1 MKKGNL
7 ILIGLLF
14 GIFLIS
20 FVSAEDCY
28 DASVTPRPLCSCED
42 LQKMRLNRNANYIL
56 MDNIECSDT
65 VNWNSGDGFIPIS
78 TGWSE
83 TFYGQLDG
91 DGHIVSNLHI
101 NKVYTY
107 GGIFGNVINGV
118 IKNIG
123 FKDVNIVSGNGA
135 SGGLVGNFD
144 NGLISEV
151 YITGVLREGPN
162 NIVSNGGLVGLISSN
177 VGGPIVQNC
186 YARTDLIN
194 TRSQHNAGFVGR
206 SYSWTNGRAI
216 VKNSYST
223 GRVLPSSG
231 VASGFCH
238 RDTSPNDKAYYYDN
252 FWDTGTSGLTTNVY
266 GGVTGK
272 STGDMK
278 EQSTFT
284 NWDFGTIW
292 AIDSGINDGYPY
304 LQWEDVCVP
313 NCAGRECGPD
323 PTCGT
328 TVCPPG
334 CTNPHGTTSCNSGG
348 TCVPLCET
356 GYGDCDGITTNG
368 CETNLLTDD
377 NNCGVCGNP
386 CNPGWSCVNG
396 ICQLPPP
403 TSNICTNG
411 PDDIIIKLFSE
422 ENSQGALWDDTHGYN
437 WEICY
442 YDIFGASTG
451 SEPHPPTCLNPV
463 LWLSSTYN
471 AHASISE
478 DSIYTIP
485 VCYGD
490 LDCVEDSSTG
500 DACTDIDREIVVRLS
515 DVTNAHISSESD
527 SDFPIKIC
535 CKEIPSCIPDCTVIE
550 CGPDPVCGVECGPC
564 DTGAGEVCDL
574 GTGTCVPSIGV
585 PYWADMNGD
594 MINQSDLNDLV
605 KLIAQG
611 LGLPGKEINYSIYIK
626 NALVFDWLWPD
637 YKIFTASSEEE
648 FTTWRAGKNKDEDLA
663 EGEYYFEINI
673 GGIIQSTKD
682 NSNSDYHFLTVSD
695 TENNNPPV
703 ANITS
708 PKRGEVYLQEN
719 NVSFN
724 QTSYDIDDYINY
736 TWNLDDGIEIKGST
750 KDNPPSNYSFNYT
763 YDSSGKKDIS
773 LNVLDE
779 RGLTDRDLV
788 SILILDEGD
797 YIFADIKEP
806 ELEAVFENKLVNF
819 NASYT
824 YAININRT
832 NGLNITCLGG
842 SCPATTANGTVIDL
856 NGMVGN
862 YSALN
867 FSWVFSNGETH
878 IYSGS
883 DGVQF
888 KKRFENADEYTA
900 DLTVNLLSNHSVISN
915 AQTKFRIR
923 LRSECTDNGEKFW
936 DAEGESHDT
945 LIEAGIWCVGVDGV
959 PWDGVSGINDD
970 CCPTDLFC
978 NESALNHGC
987 QDNPEIETWC
997 KLNNINR
1004 CEDYPDE
1011 DNCTSDFCS
1020 KGGSAACGSLTI
1032 CNGNVLG
1039 FLSECNVQCEWNGTR
1054 CRQVDNIILT
1064 TTLAG
1069 ESESVSKCVYGVSRG
1084 DCNEDMGTMWVD
1096 QSGDMEW
1103 NQTALDKVK
1112 VYLISERGLIGANDN
1127 DARVFLDTECNIN
1140 SICISEEGYRI
1151 CGARL
1156 RKLGFFGGIHLI
1168 IALFAI
1174 SIIYYF
1180 WILKDKS
1187 KKNRK

>member
-1 MKKGNL
+1 MKKGKL
-7 ILIGLLF
+7 ILVGLLF

-20 FVSAEDCY
+20 FVNADNCFGDPNPEGWIEI
-28 DASVTPRPLCSCED
+28 CSCED
-42 LQKMRLNRNANYIL
+42 LQEINSNLGGNYVL
-56 MDNIECSDT
+56 MNDIDCSGT
-65 VNWNSGDGFIPIS
+65 TSWNGGNGFIPIGTNYPNGFSGHLNGNGHNVSDLYMGGSYVYSGFIGYFSHGSIEKIGLINIDFATTPIGEFTS
-78 TGWSE
+78 TG
-83 TFYGQLDG
+83 
-91 DGHIVSNLHI
+91 
-101 NKVYTY
+101 
-107 GGIFGNVINGV
+107 
-118 IKNIG
+118 
-123 FKDVNIVSGNGA
+123 
-135 SGGLVGNFD
+135 
-144 NGLISEV
+144 GLIGYAQGGKIIESYV
-151 YITGVLREGPN
+151 TG
-162 NIVSNGGLVGLISSN
+162 NIRDGCGFECGGFAGWIQVGTEINDSYSRVEIIEDPTSSQ
-177 VGGPIVQNC
+177 GHG
-186 YARTDLIN
+186 
-194 TRSQHNAGFVGR
+194 GFVGMIQ
-206 SYSWTNGRAI
+206 SWNPPRATNKI
-216 VKNSYST
+216 TNSYST
-223 GRVLPSSG
+223 GIVSPNRRFSSG
-231 VASGFCH
+231 FSNQWLADIEY
-238 RDTSPNDKAYYYDN
+238 RNN
-252 FWDTGTSGLTTNVY
+252 FWDKETSGLSVVEHLPE
-266 GGVTGK
+266 GVRGK
-272 STGDMK
+272 STAEMTTQETFEDAGWD
-278 EQSTFT
+278 FT
-284 NWDFGTIW
+284 NVW
-292 AIDSGINDGYPY
+292 AIDPTGIYNNGYPY
-304 LQWEDVCVP
+304 LQWENAVS
-313 NCAGRECGPD
+313 
-323 PTCGT
+323 
-328 TVCPPG
+328 CPPET
-334 CTNPHGTTSCNSGG
+334 CTSLGK
-348 TCVPLCET
+348 
-356 GYGDCDGITTNG
+356 
-368 CETNLLTDD
+368 
-377 NNCGVCGNP
+377 VCGIWPDGCNGFTQYCGP
-386 CNPGWSCVNG
+386 CNPGWDCPDG
-396 ICQLPPP
+396 ICIELTP
-403 TSNICTNG
+403 TSNICLGGEN
-411 PDDIIIKLFSE
+411 DRIMKLFSE
-422 ENSQGALWDDTHGYN
+422 ENSHGALWNDTHGYD

-442 YDIFGASTG
+442 PDIFIFPYTG
-451 SEPHPPTCLNPV
+451 SDPHPLTCLNPV

-500 DACTDIDREIVVRLS
+500 DICVDTNREVVVRLS